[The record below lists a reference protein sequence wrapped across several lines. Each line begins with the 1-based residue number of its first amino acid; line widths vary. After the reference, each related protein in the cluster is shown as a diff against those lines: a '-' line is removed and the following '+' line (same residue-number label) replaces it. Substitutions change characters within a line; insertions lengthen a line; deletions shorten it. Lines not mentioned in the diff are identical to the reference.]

1 VIVVDASVLA
11 NALAD
16 DGPDGARARAVL
28 RSAPDVATPDH
39 ANVEVGAVLRKRW
52 IASVINDARLD
63 QALADFVDLPIRR
76 FPTLPLMARALE
88 LRDNLTVYDA
98 VYVAL
103 AEALGYPLVTADA
116 KMARASGPTC
126 TFNVI

>member
-16 DGPDGARARAVL
+16 DGSDGARARAVL
-28 RSAPDVATPDH
+28 RAASDVAMPDH
-39 ANVEVGAVLRKRW
+39 ANVETGAVLRKRW
-52 IASVINDARLD
+52 IASTINDARVD
-63 QALADFVDLPIRR
+63 QALADFADLPIRR

-103 AEALGYPLVTADA
+103 AEALNYPLVTADA
-116 KMARASGPTC
+116 KMARANGPTC
-126 TFNVI
+126 TFNII